1 MMLKPEKATAIE
13 KALQILLVFAPHNED
28 LGTAEVSRLLGF
40 HKATASRILLTLAE
54 HGFLQQDPATRRFSL
69 GPSIH
74 TLGLALMRSL
84 DSDFVPIAKP
94 YVDALRDEIDEA
106 VGLERWSGT
115 GTVWVYSAESS
126 RPHAIAG
133 QMGSRLPFN
142 AGAGAKIILAYSSVA
157 TQEELLRRKLASLTP
172 ATITDPAELR
182 RQLQECRARGF
193 SIDRDEVEIGIGAL
207 GAPILDCDGQACA
220 AVVVVAPTRRLPE
233 SPESP
238 LVTALKRTAAAITAR
253 VACVRELPDTSPGS

>member
-1 MMLKPEKATAIE
+1 MSKPEKTTAIE
-13 KALQILLVFAPHNED
+13 KALQILLAFSPHNEE
-28 LGTAEVSRLLGF
+28 LGTTEVSRLLGF
-40 HKATASRILLTLAE
+40 HKATTSRILLTLAE

-69 GPSIH
+69 GPSVH

-84 DSDFVPIAKP
+84 DTDFVQIAKP

-106 VGLERWSGT
+106 VGLERLSGT

-126 RPHAIAG
+126 RLHAIAG
-133 QMGSRLPFN
+133 EVGGRLPFN
-142 AGAGAKIILAYSSVA
+142 AGAGAKIMLAFSPAA
-157 TQEELLRRKLASLTP
+157 TQEAFLRQKLVPLTP
-172 ATITDPAELR
+172 ATITDPAQLR

-207 GAPILDCDGQACA
+207 GAPILDCNGRACA
-220 AVVVVAPTRRLPE
+220 AVVVVAPTRRLPV

-238 LVTALKRTAAAITAR
+238 LVAALKRTAAAITAH
-253 VACVRELPDTSPGS
+253 VACVSELPGAASIS